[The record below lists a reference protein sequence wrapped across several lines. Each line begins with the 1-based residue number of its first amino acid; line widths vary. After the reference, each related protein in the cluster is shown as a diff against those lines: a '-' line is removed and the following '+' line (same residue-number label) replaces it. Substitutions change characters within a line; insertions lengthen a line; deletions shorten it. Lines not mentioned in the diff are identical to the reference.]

1 MIMRI
6 EMPAVDASLRSG
18 RIVRWHK
25 EVGDAIGFGEPI
37 CDVAVDEFAVLRRTA
52 RATLLTGRRRKKLK
66 SDLETRE
73 GKVYLEVTIT
83 SSDTGVL
90 QRRLIEVGE
99 PIEIGQTVALAAT
112 PDHAVPAESADDW
125 HSAPPM
131 RVVLNVVGGDDDL
144 AEGM

>member
-1 MIMRI
+1 MIMRV
-6 EMPAVDASLRSG
+6 EMPSVDASLRSG
-18 RIVRWHK
+18 RIARWHK
-25 EVGDAIGFGEPI
+25 AEGDSIRFGEPI
-37 CDVAVDEFAVLRRTA
+37 CDVAVEEFAVLRRTA

-90 QRRLIEVGE
+90 HKQLVALGE
-99 PIEIGQTVALAAT
+99 PVVIGQTVAIAST
-112 PDHAVPAESADDW
+112 PDHAGPIGTPEDW
-125 HSAPPM
+125 QSAPPM
-131 RVVLNVVGGDDDL
+131 RVVINVVGGDDDL